1 MFSGLKKN
9 TVVENATVQSYPPN
23 FVLGKEWISFGCAL
37 KIIYH
42 DYYTDTGV
50 SQQRGFDG
58 KISFIII
65 ACDAD
70 SKKNQNF
77 TTTTHKGTSHY
88 HIFNRTEG
96 MGMGMGVRYL
106 TLVPGR
112 FLLHPT
118 NGTSST
124 DLGRLQLSRSS
135 NDNKVHVLHL
145 SGNKNECMHQG
156 ILPPSGSTYIQ

>member
-9 TVVENATVQSYPPN
+9 TIVENATVQSYPPI

-50 SQQRGFDG
+50 SQQRGLDG
-58 KISFIII
+58 KISLIII

-77 TTTTHKGTSHY
+77 TTRLSSGTTPHKGTSHY
-88 HIFNRTEG
+88 HF
-96 MGMGMGVRYL
+96 
-106 TLVPGR
+106 
-112 FLLHPT
+112 
-118 NGTSST
+118 
-124 DLGRLQLSRSS
+124 
-135 NDNKVHVLHL
+135 
-145 SGNKNECMHQG
+145 
-156 ILPPSGSTYIQ
+156 